1 MRYFTL
7 LICALLV
14 TACANKHQE
23 RAVIAGAILG
33 GMIGAVSSQPNTN
46 HAGNTGG
53 SYKQEVPTTQAEDE
67 HMTHEPKHHDV
78 EEAKHEDKQEYNDDS
93 GDGNEGEGE
102 HEKDD

>member
-7 LICALLV
+7 LLCTLLV

-46 HAGNTGG
+46 HAGNTSGNHG
-53 SYKQEVPTTQAEDE
+53 HTAPASQAEDE
-67 HMTHEPKHHDV
+67 HMNEPKHHDA
-78 EEAKHEDKQEYNDDS
+78 EEAKHENKQEYNDNS
-93 GDGNEGEGE
+93 EDGNEGDDE